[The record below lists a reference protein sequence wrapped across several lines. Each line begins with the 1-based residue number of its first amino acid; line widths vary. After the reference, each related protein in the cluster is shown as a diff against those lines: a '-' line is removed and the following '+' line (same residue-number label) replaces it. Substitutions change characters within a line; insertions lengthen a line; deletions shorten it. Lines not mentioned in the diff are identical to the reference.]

1 MGSVNDISCIGP
13 DCTGCSACTAACPV
27 NAIHM
32 ERDSEGFLYPQIV
45 ENICIACGRCL
56 KVCPVAHPLEMCPI
70 ATMYAAFAR
79 DEQLRDESSSG
90 GVFAACASHVV
101 ASGGVAVGAS
111 IDAYGHVAHCI
122 IDSIDDL
129 PRLQKSKYV
138 QSDTE
143 GIFRVVKSKLDQGVR
158 VLFSGCPCQV
168 AGLLACVGENQ
179 DNLVTMDL
187 ICHGVP
193 SPGAWEDHVRSI
205 TGGVPASSISFRR
218 KDAAARTTYSVD
230 IDAPGV
236 RHRGR
241 DEFDDPYMALF
252 VTGSANRE
260 SCYSCAFAQRER
272 VGDITIGDCA
282 SSNCY
287 PEFYPWIQLSS
298 VSPNTSKG
306 ALFWDEVSSLFEAIP
321 IDADREIRLNAQLS
335 HPSSRPKI
343 RSGIYERIAREGLG
357 TAAASVTP
365 PRTLKN
371 KLKRI
376 VKILM
381 PNPVRGRLIRL
392 RAMLHGK

>member
-168 AGLLACVGENQ
+168 AGELKMLSSLPCPFV
-179 DNLVTMDL
+179 LYFVT
-187 ICHGVP
+187 
-193 SPGAWEDHVRSI
+193 
-205 TGGVPASSISFRR
+205 ISFL
-218 KDAAARTTYSVD
+218 AATNLT
-230 IDAPGV
+230 
-236 RHRGR
+236 
-241 DEFDDPYMALF
+241 
-252 VTGSANRE
+252 SA
-260 SCYSCAFAQRER
+260 Q
-272 VGDITIGDCA
+272 
-282 SSNCY
+282 
-287 PEFYPWIQLSS
+287 
-298 VSPNTSKG
+298 K
-306 ALFWDEVSSLFEAIP
+306 
-321 IDADREIRLNAQLS
+321 
-335 HPSSRPKI
+335 K
-343 RSGIYERIAREGLG
+343 
-357 TAAASVTP
+357 
-365 PRTLKN
+365 
-371 KLKRI
+371 
-376 VKILM
+376 
-381 PNPVRGRLIRL
+381 RGRLFFLIKCNCIVYL
-392 RAMLHGK
+392 LKL